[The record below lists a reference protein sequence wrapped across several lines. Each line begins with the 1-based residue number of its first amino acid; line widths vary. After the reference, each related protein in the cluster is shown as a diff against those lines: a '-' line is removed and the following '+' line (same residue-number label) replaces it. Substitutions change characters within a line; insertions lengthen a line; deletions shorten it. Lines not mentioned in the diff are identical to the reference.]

1 MIVFS
6 TRMTRFPPVR
16 PSLCNFDSP
25 TVATLVCSTLG
36 LLHEQMVMSERPFV
50 AIHSKY
56 DQEIDT
62 VIVRAVS
69 QGSGPA
75 LDVEALLVFE
85 PGAESGQV
93 EYGIGRLA
101 VGEKFHFLIGQDS
114 RKLNSAALRYRSISG
129 RRWRT
134 AVRIMGGHPV
144 FTDVG
149 LDTDER
155 TLMEFAFGQPTRNAR
170 PVARIALSM
179 KAAPRKLHP
188 PNSNMPAQT
197 PRRCALLGQ
206 QGAPYD
212 SPALPCRMNSH
223 ESQSLAWTSR
233 QLKRFRLENY
243 CFLRS
248 ICFTTSIPP

>member
-1 MIVFS
+1 VSQPDIFWHLTATGWTAIGSVVSAVSILLLSVFN
-6 TRMTRFPPVR
+6 VLY
-16 PSLCNFDSP
+16 LC
-25 TVATLVCSTLG
+25 AAKKQAAAAQQTLG

-93 EYGIGRLA
+93 EYGIGCLA

-155 TLMEFAFGQPTRNAR
+155 TLMEFAFGQPT
-170 PVARIALSM
+170 
-179 KAAPRKLHP
+179 P
-188 PNSNMPAQT
+188 PK
-197 PRRCALLGQ
+197 C
-206 QGAPYD
+206 
-212 SPALPCRMNSH
+212 
-223 ESQSLAWTSR
+223 
-233 QLKRFRLENY
+233 
-243 CFLRS
+243 
-248 ICFTTSIPP
+248 